1 MAVERNPFEGMQ
13 ESVSLDELEVK
24 VDELV
29 DDGGVE
35 FEIEGEETEMSVEPM
50 EGEHFDNLVDT
61 LDEDKLQEIAIQVI
75 DGYESDKDSRAEWEE
90 TFERGFDLLGL
101 KLQETS
107 DPFEG
112 ACTAVHP
119 LLIESAV
126 KFQSKA
132 SQELFPSGGP
142 VKTAILGTATPERE
156 MQAQRVKQ
164 FMNYQL
170 TDQMPEYFDE
180 FERMLFNLPLVG
192 SSFKKIYYDM
202 TLERPVSEYIPIDQ
216 FYVSY
221 YATDLRRADRYTHV
235 IYKSPNDIKRD
246 IASGMYADVDLPK
259 AGTPEQTP
267 IGSKMDEIMGLAQG
281 EANDPQYTLLEQHC
295 YLNLDAEDEEAVA
308 IPYVV
313 TADLE
318 SRKILCIRRNYD
330 ENDPKFQKK
339 LHFTHYKY
347 VPGFGFYGLGLI
359 HFLGNLTMT
368 ATTAMRS
375 LVDAGQFA
383 NLPGGFKARG
393 VRMVGDNSPIAPGE
407 FKEVEATG
415 IDLSKAIIP
424 LPYKEPSQ
432 TLMAMMDFVVKT
444 GGQFA
449 DSTEQVIADSTNAG
463 PVGTTMALIEASSK
477 FFTAIHKR
485 LHKSQKDEFQLLA
498 QINYDFLPANYPY
511 EVIGGDVSIFKK
523 DFDGRVDVSPVS
535 DPNIPSSAHRAALS
549 QMALSLAQQTP
560 PGTFDTRALYRE
572 VLLALN
578 FPNLEQVM
586 PPEPKAEPRDPM
598 GDIMALSQGQPIKAY
613 PGQNHKAHIIF
624 KTSFMED
631 PAIGGNP
638 LMAQG
643 KPILEANIRE
653 HILLQYQ
660 EQLGGMVQASGVAN
674 DPQTMEMVMAQAA
687 QEIAQAN
694 MNMQAAVSPEQ
705 QMLLNEKARIELD
718 EQRIEL
724 EVAKD
729 AATLAIKDRETNVKE
744 DAVAIKA
751 LDAAGK
757 LEVKNTEIATKYA
770 ELAARLALDSE
781 KQGDDRDER
790 QADRA
795 IDNLIKISEVENAD
809 ALKNRQE

>member
-1 MAVERNPFEGMQ
+1 
-13 ESVSLDELEVK
+13 
-24 VDELV
+24 
-29 DDGGVE
+29 
-35 FEIEGEETEMSVEPM
+35 
-50 EGEHFDNLVDT
+50 
-61 LDEDKLQEIAIQVI
+61 
-75 DGYESDKDSRAEWEE
+75 
-90 TFERGFDLLGL
+90 
-101 KLQETS
+101 
-107 DPFEG
+107 
-112 ACTAVHP
+112 
-119 LLIESAV
+119 
-126 KFQSKA
+126 
-132 SQELFPSGGP
+132 
-142 VKTAILGTATPERE
+142 
-156 MQAQRVKQ
+156 
-164 FMNYQL
+164 
-170 TDQMPEYFDE
+170 
-180 FERMLFNLPLVG
+180 
-192 SSFKKIYYDM
+192 
-202 TLERPVSEYIPIDQ
+202 
-216 FYVSY
+216 
-221 YATDLRRADRYTHV
+221 
-235 IYKSPNDIKRD
+235 
-246 IASGMYADVDLPK
+246 
-259 AGTPEQTP
+259 
-267 IGSKMDEIMGLAQG
+267 
-281 EANDPQYTLLEQHC
+281 
-295 YLNLDAEDEEAVA
+295 
-308 IPYVV
+308 
-313 TADLE
+313 
-318 SRKILCIRRNYD
+318 
-330 ENDPKFQKK
+330 
-339 LHFTHYKY
+339 
-347 VPGFGFYGLGLI
+347 
-359 HFLGNLTMT
+359 MT

-498 QINYDFLPANYPY
+498 QINYNFLPSNYPY
-511 EVIGGDVSIFKK
+511 EVVGGDMSIFKK

-572 VLLALN
+572 VLSALN

-631 PAIGGNP
+631 PSIGGNP

-643 KPILEANIRE
+643 KPLLEANIRE

-674 DPQTMEMVMAQAA
+674 DPKTMEMVMAQAA

>member
-1 MAVERNPFEGMQ
+1 MAIERNPFEGMQ
-13 ESVSLDELEVK
+13 ESVALDELEVK

-50 EGEHFDNLVDT
+50 EGDHFSNLVDT
-61 LDEDKLQEIAIQVI
+61 LDDNKLQEIALQVI

-142 VKTAILGTATPERE
+142 VKAAILGKVTPERE

-246 IASGMYADVDLPK
+246 IVSGMYADVELPK
-259 AGTPEQTP
+259 AGTPNQTP
-267 IGSKMDEIMGLAQG
+267 IGSKMDEIMGIAQG

-295 YLNLDAEDEEAVA
+295 YLNLDDDEDQVA

-393 VRMVGDNSPIAPGE
+393 VRMVGDNAPIAPGE

-415 IDLSKAIIP
+415 VDLSKAIIP

-444 GGQFA
+444 GGKFA

-498 QINYDFLPANYPY
+498 QINYDFLPVNYPY
-511 EVIGGDVSIFKK
+511 EVIGGDMSVFKQ

-572 VLLALN
+572 VLLSLN
-578 FPNLEQVM
+578 FPNLDQVM
-586 PPEPKAEPRDPM
+586 PPEPQPEPRDPM
-598 GDIMALSQGQPIKAY
+598 ADIMAISQGQPIKAY

-624 KTSFMED
+624 KTAFMED
-631 PAIGGNP
+631 PSIGGNP

-674 DPQTMEMVMAQAA
+674 DPQTMDMVMAQAA
-687 QEIAQAN
+687 QEISQAN

-705 QMLLNEKARIELD
+705 QMLLNEK
-718 EQRIEL
+718 QRINLEEQKAEL
-724 EVAKD
+724 EAAKD
-729 AATLAIKDRETNVKE
+729 AAVLAIKDREVNLKADE
-744 DAVAIKA
+744 VAIKA

-757 LEVKNTEIATKYA
+757 LEVKNTETSTKYA
-770 ELAARLALDSE
+770 ELAARLALDAE
-781 KQGDDRDER
+781 KQGDERDER
-790 QADRA
+790 QAERA

-809 ALKNRQE
+809 ALKKR

>member
-1 MAVERNPFEGMQ
+1 MAVERNPFDGTKEAI
-13 ESVSLDELEVK
+13 ELDRLEEKLELGP
-24 VDELV
+24 
-29 DDGGVE
+29 DGEVE
-35 FEIEGEETEMSVEPM
+35 FEIEGEEEIEVTPM
-50 EGEHFDNLVDT
+50 MGEHYSNLVET
-61 LDEDKLQEIAIQVI
+61 LDDDKLSEIGLQVI
-75 DGYESDKDSRAEWEE
+75 DGYEADKESRSEWEE

-142 VKTAILGTATPERE
+142 VKAAILGNVTPERE

-202 TLERPVSEYIPIDQ
+202 TLERPVSEFVPIDQ

-246 IASGMYADVDLPK
+246 IESGMYADVDLPN
-259 AGTPEQTP
+259 ASVPEQSG
-267 IGSKMDEIMGLAQG
+267 IGSKIDEIMGLAQG

-295 YLNLDAEDEEAVA
+295 FLNLNDDEEGIAL
-308 IPYVV
+308 PYVV

-318 SRKILCIRRNYD
+318 SRKVLSVRRNYD

-393 VRMVGDNSPIAPGE
+393 VRMVGDNSPISPGE

-415 IDLSKAIIP
+415 VDLSKAIIP

-432 TLMAMMDFVVKT
+432 TLMAMLDFVVKT

-449 DSTEQVIADSTNAG
+449 DSTEQIVADSTNMG

-498 QINYDFLPANYPY
+498 QINFDFLPPSYPY
-511 EVIGGDVSIFKK
+511 EVIGGD
-523 DFDGRVDVSPVS
+523 
-535 DPNIPSSAHRAALS
+535 
-549 QMALSLAQQTP
+549 T
-560 PGTFDTRALYRE
+560 GTFNTRALYRE
-572 VLLALN
+572 VLLAAN
-578 FPNLEQVM
+578 FPNLDQVM
-586 PPEPKAEPRDPM
+586 PPEPKPEPRDPM
-598 GDIMALSQGQPIKAY
+598 GDIMAISQGLPIKAY

-624 KTSFMED
+624 KTAFLED
-631 PAIGGNP
+631 PAIGKNP
-638 LMAQG
+638 LMKAG
-643 KPILEANIRE
+643 VPILESNIRE

-660 EQLGGMVQASGVAN
+660 EQLGGMVEASGVAN
-674 DPQTMEMVMAQAA
+674 DPQTMELVMAQAA

-718 EQRIEL
+718 EQRVEIDA
-724 EVAKD
+724 AKD
-729 AATLAIKDRETNVKE
+729 AANLAIKDRETNLKE
-744 DAVAIKA
+744 DEVAIKA

-757 LEVKNTEIATKYA
+757 LEVKNSETATKYA
-770 ELAARLALDSE
+770 ELAARLALDAEKLGDEKDE
-781 KQGDDRDER
+781 KQ
-790 QADRA
+790 AARA
-795 IDNLIKISEVENAD
+795 IDNLIKISEVENKD
-809 ALKNRQE
+809 ALKKGE

>member
-1 MAVERNPFEGMQ
+1 MAVERNPFDGTKQAIE
-13 ESVSLDELEVK
+13 LDRLEEKLELGP
-24 VDELV
+24 
-29 DDGGVE
+29 DGEVE
-35 FEIEGEETEMSVEPM
+35 FEIEGEEEEFEVEPM
-50 EGEHFDNLVDT
+50 EGEHFSNLVDT

-75 DGYESDKDSRAEWEE
+75 DGYESDKDSRSEWEE

-142 VKTAILGTATPERE
+142 VKAAILGNATPERE

-295 YLNLDAEDEEAVA
+295 YLNLDSEDEEAVA

-485 LHKSQKDEFQLLA
+485 LHKSQKEEFQLLA
-498 QINYDFLPANYPY
+498 QINYDFLPDNYPY

-631 PAIGGNP
+631 PSIGGNP

-643 KPILEANIRE
+643 KPLLEANIRE

-718 EQRIEL
+718 QQKAEL
-724 EVAKD
+724 DAAKD
-729 AATLAIKDRETNVKE
+729 AATLAIKDREVNLKE
-744 DAVAIKA
+744 DEVAIKA

-757 LEVKNTEIATKYA
+757 LEVKNTEVSTKYA
-770 ELAARLALDSE
+770 ELAARLALDAE
-781 KQGDDRDER
+781 KQGDERDER
-790 QADRA
+790 QAERA

-809 ALKNRQE
+809 ALKNR